1 MSMDK
6 KKLLFVTPQLPQ
18 PIREAADN
26 ASWQV
31 LALLAE
37 EYEVTLACPLAED
50 EASAAAELHQKI
62 RVKQAYH
69 QPYDL
74 QSPRLPESETSLH
87 EAQRLRLSTALAKQV
102 EKVAGEHDVLV
113 IDHFVA
119 FYYLPES
126 FAGTRV
132 YNAHAAHFDREDSG
146 PDARGLAMFRLFQ
159 DLEPQHLRKR
169 EVQACTKVDLVFAQP
184 ADAGAL
190 SDAGVPFGKLSFSMT
205 RQLGKA
211 AVAKATSFNET
222 NKRLGYV
229 GYLGDE
235 KNVSSLLWF
244 IKTVWPIALQQH
256 PDLELHLVGK
266 DPDLRLLSAAMDYP
280 SISFHTSKISPDL
293 QPLDCRIAID
303 PLVYEDHAEAK
314 LVNAMAR
321 GVPTLT
327 TRMGT
332 AKSTFSDGDGVLV
345 SDGPREMASHIDK
358 LLTDKPLWNKLCKD
372 IESLVQERLP
382 HHQTF
387 YSMRRA
393 FDTLSGVATV

>member
-1 MSMDK
+1 MTK

-18 PIREAADN
+18 PISEAADN

-37 EYEVTLACPLAED
+37 EYEVTLACPLAEG
-50 EASAAAELHQKI
+50 EESAATELRQQI
-62 RVKQAYH
+62 RVRRSYH

-74 QSPRLPESETSLH
+74 QSEIWPVAGSGGH
-87 EAQRLRLSTALAKQV
+87 EAPRLRLSEALARQV
-102 EKVAGEHDVLV
+102 EQVAGDHDLLV

-119 FYYLPES
+119 FYYLPEAFS
-126 FAGTRV
+126 GTRV
-132 YNAHAAHFDREDSG
+132 YNAHAAHFDRDDKG
-146 PDARGLAMFRLFQ
+146 PDARGQSMIKVFNGLK
-159 DLEPQHLRKR
+159 PQYLGKR

-184 ADAGAL
+184 ADAAAL
-190 SDAGVPFGKLSFSMT
+190 SDAGVPFGKLYFSMT
-205 RQLGKA
+205 SQREVAAASKA
-211 AVAKATSFNET
+211 PSFNAT

-235 KNVSSLLWF
+235 KNVSSLMWF
-244 IKTVWPIALQQH
+244 ISTVWPIALQQH

-280 SISFHTSKISPDL
+280 SISFHTSRVSPDL
-293 QPLDCRIAID
+293 EPLDCRVAID

-332 AKSTFSDGDGVLV
+332 ENSTFSDGEGVLV
-345 SDGPREMASHIDK
+345 ADGPRQMASQIDK
-358 LLTDKPLWNKLCKD
+358 LLTDKPLWSKLRSD
-372 IESLVQERLP
+372 IDCLVKERLP

-393 FDTLSGVATV
+393 FDTVSGALTT

>member
-1 MSMDK
+1 MNK

-37 EYEVTLACPLAED
+37 EYEVTLACPLAEG
-50 EASAAAELHQKI
+50 EEGAAAELREQI
-62 RVKQAYH
+62 RVKHSYH
-69 QPYDL
+69 QAYDL
-74 QSPRLPESETSLH
+74 QSEQVSSAGISHNESL
-87 EAQRLRLSTALAKQV
+87 QLRLSAALARQV
-102 EKVAGEHDVLV
+102 EQLADDHDLLV

-119 FYYLPES
+119 FYYLPETFS
-126 FAGTRV
+126 GTKV
-132 YNAHAAHFDREDSG
+132 YNAHAAHFDRHDKG
-146 PDARGLAMFRLFQ
+146 PDARGKSMNRVFDGMEAQ
-159 DLEPQHLRKR
+159 YLRKR
-169 EVQACTKVDLVFAQP
+169 EVQGCTKVDLVFAQP
-184 ADAGAL
+184 ADAAAL
-190 SDAGVPFGKLSFSMT
+190 SDAGVPFGKLYFSMT
-205 RQLGKA
+205 SQKSIESASA
-211 AVAKATSFNET
+211 APSFNKT

-244 IKTVWPIALQQH
+244 INTVWPIALQQH

-280 SISFHTSKISPDL
+280 GISFHTSKISPDL
-293 QPLDCRIAID
+293 EPLDCRIAID

-332 AKSTFSDGDGVLV
+332 ENSTFSDGDGVLV
-345 SDGPREMASHIDK
+345 SDGPRHMASQIDK
-358 LLTDKPLWNKLCKD
+358 LLTDKPLWTKLCGD
-372 IESLVQERLP
+372 IEYLVQERLP

-393 FDTLSGVATV
+393 FDRVSGAVAT

>member
-1 MSMDK
+1 MNK

-18 PIREAADN
+18 AIRAAADN

-31 LALLAE
+31 LALLAK
-37 EYEVTLACPLAED
+37 EYDVTLACPLAEGE
-50 EASAAAELHQKI
+50 EAAAAELRQQI
-62 RVKQAYH
+62 RVRRSYH
-69 QPYDL
+69 QPFDL
-74 QSPRLPESETSLH
+74 QSEHLPESGSGQH
-87 EAQRLRLSTALAKQV
+87 EAQGLRLSAALASQV
-102 EKVAGEHDVLV
+102 EQVADDHDLLV

-119 FYYLPES
+119 FYYLPETFS
-126 FAGTRV
+126 GTRV

-146 PDARGLAMFRLFQ
+146 PDARGKSMNRLFSAV
-159 DLEPQHLRKR
+159 EPQFLRKR

-184 ADAGAL
+184 ADAAAL
-190 SDAGVPFGKLSFSMT
+190 SDAGVPFGKLYFSMT
-205 RQLGKA
+205 SQQGS
-211 AVAKATSFNET
+211 AVSAKPPSFNAS

-235 KNVSSLLWF
+235 KNVSSLMWF
-244 IKTVWPIALQQH
+244 INTVWPIALQQH

-280 SISFHTSKISPDL
+280 SISFHTSRISPDL
-293 QPLDCRIAID
+293 EPLNCRIAID

-332 AKSTFSDGDGVLV
+332 EKSSFSDGDGVLV
-345 SDGPREMASHIDK
+345 ADGPRHMASQIDK
-358 LLTDKPLWNKLCKD
+358 LLTDKSLWSKLRGD
-372 IESLVQERLP
+372 IEVLVQERLP

-393 FDTLSGVATV
+393 FNTVSGALTS